1 MRKIT
6 GIFAV
11 IGITIVIA
19 SMLSRY
25 LNIIPDR
32 ERNIALVSGFTIM
45 FLATIWRVVTD
56 MNEPEKED

>member
-56 MNEPEKED
+56 INESEKED